1 MSALNLGEENLQTA
15 HYILII
21 IIIMIIIIIIII
33 IIIMII
39 IIIIIIIIITFLH
52 SAVSL
57 LNQQRF
63 TPVNDEEN

>member
-15 HYILII
+15 HYIL
-21 IIIMIIIIIIII
+21 II

>member
-15 HYILII
+15 HYIL
-21 IIIMIIIIIIII
+21 I

>member
-33 IIIMII
+33 II
-39 IIIIIIIIITFLH
+39 TFLH

-57 LNQQRF
+57 LNQQSF